1 MDLESDAYKIDE
13 KEIEPYRNEVRK
25 LSDYMIEKTKTSS
38 GKFEHVVNP
47 DDSSAFRSSTHSQD
61 KTTEQKSENIKV
73 VDLRDE
79 EDETKGRSKTEPKEW
94 NEDDNTSRHLEN
106 RV

>member
-1 MDLESDAYKIDE
+1 
-13 KEIEPYRNEVRK
+13 
-25 LSDYMIEKTKTSS
+25 MIEKTKTSS

-94 NEDDNTSRHLEN
+94 NEDEGKARSKTDPKEKEKPKLKLYRPQTQQTKLTSSD
-106 RV
+106 V